1 MLDFTN
7 PWNFITE
14 FEKWIKFIYE
24 LQQMAKLPITDLE
37 TMSESCTHLFNLVVT
52 YYKKFREPEFD

>member
-1 MLDFTN
+1 MVEEVDQPSIYSELSSPALLKNCIFVVMLDFTN

-24 LQQMAKLPITDLE
+24 LQQMAKLPIG
-37 TMSESCTHLFNLVVT
+37 
-52 YYKKFREPEFD
+52 